1 MKCAAP
7 LIISFFLHHQDSFAP
22 FAFIMHQYLKLGK
35 KAQRKVRE
43 SCVCA
48 CDLVLWVCVC
58 ERGRER
64 ERERKREGIEDSVI
78 ANPFAKELMCFHA
91 FKNLLLFIWKC

>member
-35 KAQRKVRE
+35 KPRE
-43 SCVCA
+43 KRERDECVCVCA
-48 CDLVLWVCVC
+48 CDLGLCM
-58 ERGRER
+58 
-64 ERERKREGIEDSVI
+64 SV
-78 ANPFAKELMCFHA
+78 
-91 FKNLLLFIWKC
+91 

>member
-35 KAQRKVRE
+35 KAQRKERE
-43 SCVCA
+43 GCVCA
-48 CDLVLWVCVC
+48 CVRVRVRRCASVCVC
-58 ERGRER
+58 ERER
-64 ERERKREGIEDSVI
+64 ERER
-78 ANPFAKELMCFHA
+78 EL
-91 FKNLLLFIWKC
+91 KILS

>member
-1 MKCAAP
+1 MCA
-7 LIISFFLHHQDSFAP
+7 
-22 FAFIMHQYLKLGK
+22 
-35 KAQRKVRE
+35 
-43 SCVCA
+43 CVCA
-48 CDLVLWVCVC
+48 CDLGLCMSVC
-58 ERGRER
+58 ERERER